1 MSDPIRNVAEAT
13 SSDLEAFGSLRA
25 SGIAEGQFLGEGVRV
40 VRRMLA
46 RGRVRR
52 MLCTPEWAE
61 ALPIPP
67 EVEVRLAPADELRR
81 VVGYQFHQCVM
92 ALGPIPEPTPLAGGL
107 LVALDHL
114 SSTEN
119 VGALVRSAAA
129 FGADGVIVGPGT
141 ASPWLRR
148 AVRSA
153 MGTTLDIPIHH
164 VEDLPATLARFH
176 AYAAHTIG
184 ERRSYLEVDLA
195 SDCCVVFGAEDDGIR
210 PEVLAACRGG
220 AIHIE
225 MDRGVECLNVA
236 ASSAV
241 VLAEARRQRLQAGLT
256 RGTGSG
262 SARPSG

>member
-1 MSDPIRNVAEAT
+1 MTDPILSRLRDAGRNVAIAT
-13 SSDLEAFGSLRA
+13 TRDLEDFGSLRA
-25 SGIAEGQFLGEGVRV
+25 SGLAEGEFLGEGIRV

-52 MLCTPEWAE
+52 VLCTPEWAE

-67 EVEVRLAPADELRR
+67 EVEVLLAPADELRR

-92 ALGPIPEPTPLAGGL
+92 ALGPIPASVPIEGSLF
-107 LVALDHL
+107 VALDGL
-114 SSTEN
+114 TSTEN
-119 VGALVRSAAA
+119 VGALVRSAAG
-129 FGADGVIVGPGT
+129 FGADGVIVGPES

-153 MGTTLDIPIHH
+153 MGTTLDVPIHH
-164 VEDLPATLARFH
+164 VDDLPGALSGLH
-176 AYAAHTIG
+176 AYAAHTLG
-184 ERRSYLEVDLA
+184 ERRSYLDVDLA
-195 SDCCVVFGAEDDGIR
+195 SPCCVVFGSEDKGIR

-220 AIHIE
+220 AIYIE

-241 VLAEARRQRLQAGLT
+241 VLAEARRQRLS
-256 RGTGSG
+256 R
-262 SARPSG
+262 R